1 MMHADLGVNGDE
13 IVAEC
18 GGLTAS
24 QIPRTGPKAGRSVL
38 VTQTSDLGHALR
50 VLNSINQSNRVRHTA
65 MSQTKYEKPGKRR
78 QRIEG
83 ERKKRKFNMGIKRLF
98 EMVADARRKGY

>member
-1 MMHADLGVNGDE
+1 MAMV
-13 IVAEC
+13 
-18 GGLTAS
+18 GGIPAS

-38 VTQTSDLGHALR
+38 VTQSLDLGRALR
-50 VLNSINQSNRVRHTA
+50 TLNSINAVNRVRHTA
-65 MSQTKYEKPGKRR
+65 MSQTKFEKPGKRR

-83 ERKKRKFNMGIKRLF
+83 ERKKRKFNMGVKRLF